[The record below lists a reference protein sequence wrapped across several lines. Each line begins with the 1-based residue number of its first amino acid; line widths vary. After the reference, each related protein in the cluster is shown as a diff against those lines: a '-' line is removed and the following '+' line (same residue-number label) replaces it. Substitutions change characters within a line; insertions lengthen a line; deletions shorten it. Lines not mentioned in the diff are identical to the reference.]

1 MANILRKVSS
11 YGTFHVAEAR
21 IRNMAKWAGIILF
34 AAVINPSLYLI
45 SIGIGVG
52 SLVDANQGGSGIG
65 GVPYLTFLAP
75 ALLASAAIQ
84 GSSDEVVFPT
94 MAGFKW
100 ERIFF
105 GMRATPLTARQISLG
120 IFIAAMVRTS
130 VSVIIYWIILYLFG
144 ALDSDRAWLAM
155 PAALFAGAAMAAVML
170 ALAGKIE
177 KEDFFFTIVG
187 RFIMIPM
194 FLFSGT
200 FYPLSQMPIFLQF
213 FGWISPLWHA
223 TELGRYLSYDYPI
236 SPAQVILHIAVLAAM
251 VVLGLY
257 ASFQIFAARLEK

>member
-1 MANILRKVSS
+1 MSNSIRKVSR
-11 YGTFHVAEAR
+11 YGTLHVAEAR
-21 IRNMAKWAGIILF
+21 IRNMVKWAGIIFF
-34 AAVINPSLYLI
+34 AAVINPTLYLV

-52 SLVDANQGGSGIG
+52 SLIDSNKGVD
-65 GVPYLTFLAP
+65 GVSYLTFLAP

-84 GSSDEVVFPT
+84 GSSDEVIFPT

-100 ERIFF
+100 ERTFF
-105 GMRATPLTARQISLG
+105 GMRSTPITARQISLG
-120 IFIAAMVRTS
+120 LFIAAMLRTA
-130 VSVIIYWIILYLFG
+130 VSVVIYWIALYFFG
-144 ALDSDRAWLAM
+144 ALDSNTAWLAM

-213 FGWISPLWHA
+213 FGWLSPLWHA
-223 TELGRYLSYDYPI
+223 TEIGRYLTYDYPV
-236 SPAQVILHIAVLAAM
+236 SGPALFMHFFVLSAMIVI
-251 VVLGLY
+251 GLT
-257 ASFQIFAARLEK
+257 ASFRIFAARLEK

>member
-1 MANILRKVSS
+1 MNSQNKSVSKFGAF
-11 YGTFHVAEAR
+11 YVAEAR
-21 IRNMAKWAGIILF
+21 IRNMMKWAGIILF
-34 AAVINPSLYLI
+34 AAVINPTLYLV

-52 SLVDANQGGSGIG
+52 SLVNANQGANGIG
-65 GVPYLTFLAP
+65 GVSYLTFLAP

-84 GSSDEVVFPT
+84 GSSDEVIFPT

-100 ERIFF
+100 YKTFF

-120 IFIAAMVRTS
+120 VFMGAMVRTVIS
-130 VSVIIYWIILYLFG
+130 VVIYWIVLYFFG
-144 ALDSDRAWLAM
+144 ALESDSAWLAM
-155 PAALFAGAAMAAVML
+155 PAALFAGAAMSAVML

-177 KEDFFFTIVG
+177 NEDFFFTIVG

-223 TELGRYLSYDYPI
+223 TELGRYLTYDYPLGGL
-236 SPAQVILHIAVLAAM
+236 QVLMHVS
-251 VVLGLY
+251 VLGLMIVFGLT
-257 ASFQIFAARLEK
+257 ASFRIFAARLEK

>member
-1 MANILRKVSS
+1 MSNSIRKVSR
-11 YGTFHVAEAR
+11 YGSLHVAEAR
-21 IRNMAKWAGIILF
+21 IRNMVKWAGIIFF
-34 AAVINPSLYLI
+34 AAVINPTLYLV

-52 SLVDANQGGSGIG
+52 SLIDANK
-65 GVPYLTFLAP
+65 GVDGVSYLTFLAP

-84 GSSDEVVFPT
+84 GSSDEVIFPT

-100 ERIFF
+100 ERTFF
-105 GMRATPLTARQISLG
+105 GMRSTPITARQISLG
-120 IFIAAMVRTS
+120 LFIAAMLRTA
-130 VSVIIYWIILYLFG
+130 VSVVIYWIALYFFG
-144 ALDSDRAWLAM
+144 ALDSNTAWLAM

-213 FGWISPLWHA
+213 FGWLSPLWHA
-223 TELGRYLSYDYPI
+223 TEIGRYLTYDYPV
-236 SPAQVILHIAVLAAM
+236 SGPALFMHFFVLSAMIVI
-251 VVLGLY
+251 GLT
-257 ASFQIFAARLEK
+257 ASFRIFAARLEK

>member
-1 MANILRKVSS
+1 MSTNNIRKVSRF
-11 YGTFHVAEAR
+11 GTLHVAEAR
-21 IRNMAKWAGIILF
+21 IRNMAKWAGIIFF
-34 AAVINPSLYLI
+34 AAVINPTLYLV

-52 SLVDANQGGSGIG
+52 SLIDANK
-65 GVPYLTFLAP
+65 GVDGVSYLTFLAP

-84 GSSDEVVFPT
+84 GSSDEVIFPT

-100 ERIFF
+100 ERTFF
-105 GMRATPLTARQISLG
+105 GMRSTPITARQISLG
-120 IFIAAMVRTS
+120 LFIAAMARTS
-130 VSVIIYWIILYLFG
+130 ISVVIYWIALYYFG
-144 ALDSDRAWLAM
+144 ALDSSTAWLAM

-213 FGWISPLWHA
+213 FGWLSPLWHA
-223 TELGRYLSYDYPI
+223 TEIGRYLTYDYPI
-236 SPAQVILHIAVLAAM
+236 SGPMLLTHFSVLAAM
-251 VVLGLY
+251 IFFGLT
-257 ASFQIFAARLEK
+257 ASFRIFAARLEK

>member
-1 MANILRKVSS
+1 MSTNNIRKVSKF
-11 YGTFHVAEAR
+11 GTLHVAEAR
-21 IRNMAKWAGIILF
+21 IRNMAKWAGIIFF
-34 AAVINPSLYLI
+34 AAVINPTLYLV

-52 SLVDANQGGSGIG
+52 SLI
-65 GVPYLTFLAP
+65 
-75 ALLASAAIQ
+75 
-84 GSSDEVVFPT
+84 PT

-100 ERIFF
+100 ERTFF
-105 GMRATPLTARQISLG
+105 GMRSTPITARQISLG
-120 IFIAAMVRTS
+120 LFIAAMVRTS
-130 VSVIIYWIILYLFG
+130 VSVVIYWIALYYFG
-144 ALDSDRAWLAM
+144 ALESSTAWLAM

-213 FGWISPLWHA
+213 FGWLSPLWHA
-223 TELGRYLSYDYPI
+223 TEIGRYLTYDYPI
-236 SPAQVILHIAVLAAM
+236 SGPMLLMHFSVLAAM
-251 VVLGLY
+251 IFFGLT
-257 ASFQIFAARLEK
+257 ASFRIFAARLEK